1 MTRGQGAVAAIALA
15 AAAAC
20 LYGIFAAGA
29 RIYESIGPSKAVAM
43 PDGRL
48 YLVSHGKIHIFGEDG
63 KRREAIDLAA
73 LGVTRTPS
81 DLAVHAD
88 GRVVVASPD
97 GSDLRRCKLPAG
109 PCERIDPK
117 LTQVPAQFALH

>member
-48 YLVSHGKIHIFGEDG
+48 YLVSHGKIHIFAEDG
-63 KRREAIDLAA
+63 KRRDTHAIGSRGACGRARRRGEPRWLGPAPLQAA
-73 LGVTRTPS
+73 GGTL
-81 DLAVHAD
+81 
-88 GRVVVASPD
+88 
-97 GSDLRRCKLPAG
+97 
-109 PCERIDPK
+109 
-117 LTQVPAQFALH
+117 